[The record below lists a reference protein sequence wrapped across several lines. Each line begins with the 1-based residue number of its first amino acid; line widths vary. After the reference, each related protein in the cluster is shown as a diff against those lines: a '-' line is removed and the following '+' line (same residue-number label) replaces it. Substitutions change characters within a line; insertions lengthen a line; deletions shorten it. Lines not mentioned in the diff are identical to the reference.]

1 MQYRQM
7 QMNNNPLLFFTQND
21 IPFPSAK
28 LIIHNPTIN
37 ELGLISE
44 ESFRIAHQMIIN
56 IPKELKS
63 QGNSD
68 LSKKDDFDI
77 FIEVIN
83 QKDNKSIEY
92 RNHLLSL
99 LTLLFPKYRLRIREK
114 DIQLLSISDNETFFI
129 DTTNFADFQN
139 IINNMFSFETTSS
152 NDYNPADKRAEKIA
166 DKLRT
171 RKKKGSGKV
180 EDIKISIYRRYAS
193 ILSIG
198 MKIDLNIILN
208 YTVCQL
214 EVQFKR
220 FTMWMKWENTFRM
233 KMAGATNLEEVEDWM
248 QEI

>member
-1 MQYRQM
+1 
-7 QMNNNPLLFFTQND
+7 MNNNPLLFFTKND

-63 QGNSD
+63 QGNFD
-68 LSKKDDFDI
+68 LSEKDDFDI

-83 QKDNKSIEY
+83 QKDDKSKEY

-99 LTLLFPKYRLRIREK
+99 LTLLFPNYHLRIRDR
-114 DIQLLSISDNETFFI
+114 DIQLLSISNNETFFI
-129 DTTNFADFQN
+129 DTTNFSDFQEIVN
-139 IINNMFSFETTSS
+139 SMFSFESTGSD
-152 NDYNPADKRAEKIA
+152 DYNPADGRAKKIA

-171 RKKKGSGKV
+171 RKKKGSGKT
-180 EDIKISIYRRYAS
+180 EDIKISIYKRYAS

-214 EVQFKR
+214 EIQFKR

-233 KMAGATNLEEVEDWM
+233 KMAGATDLEEVDDWM